1 MERNTLAMVHAF
13 LREHVKPGAMCI
25 DATAG
30 RGRDTALLCA
40 LAGPEGRVLAFDIQQ
55 SALDQTAALLAAE
68 GLQAELH
75 LESHVN
81 MGDHAAA
88 GSVDCIV
95 FNFGR
100 LPGGDPQIM
109 TRAESSVAAVEAAL
123 KLLKP
128 GGVMA
133 LALYYGGVNGYEER
147 DALLDHLRGID
158 GRAYSVLCCDWL
170 GRPND
175 PPIAIFIWREK

>member
-13 LREHVKPGAMCI
+13 LREHVKPGALCI

-30 RGRDTALLCA
+30 RGRDTALLCR
-40 LAGPEGRVLAFDIQQ
+40 LTGPEGRVLAFDIQQ
-55 SALDQTAALLAAE
+55 SALEQTAALLAAE

-75 LESHVN
+75 LDSHVN
-81 MGDHAAA
+81 MADYAAA
-88 GSVDCIV
+88 DSVDCIV

-100 LPGGDPQIM
+100 LPGGDAQIM
-109 TRAESSVAAVEAAL
+109 TRADSSVAAVKTAL
-123 KLLKP
+123 GLLKP

-147 DALLDHLRGID
+147 DALLDCLRGVD
-158 GRAYSVLCCDWL
+158 GARYSVLCCDWCN
-170 GRPND
+170 RPND
-175 PPIAIFIWREK
+175 PPIAVYIWREK

>member
-1 MERNTLAMVHAF
+1 MIHAF
-13 LREHVKPGAMCI
+13 LRSHVKPGAFCI

-55 SALDQTAALLAAE
+55 CALDQTAALLESE
-68 GLQAELH
+68 GLRAELH
-75 LESHVN
+75 LCSHVN
-81 MGDHAAA
+81 MADYAAA

-100 LPGGDPQIM
+100 LPGGDPKIM
-109 TRAESSVAAVEAAL
+109 TRADSSVAAVKAAL
-123 KLLKP
+123 ELLKP

-133 LALYYGGVNGYEER
+133 LALYYGGLNGYEER
-147 DALLDHLRGID
+147 DALLETLRGVD
-158 GRAYSVLCCDWL
+158 DSRYSVLCCDW
-170 GRPND
+170 RNRRND
-175 PPIAIFIWREK
+175 PPLAVFVWREK

>member
-1 MERNTLAMVHAF
+1 MELNTLAMVHAF
-13 LREHVKPGAMCI
+13 LRHHVKPGALCI

-30 RGRDTALLCA
+30 RGRDTALLCR
-40 LAGPEGRVLAFDIQQ
+40 LAGQEGRVLAFDIQQ

-68 GLQAELH
+68 GLRAELH
-75 LESHVN
+75 LDSHVN
-81 MGDHAAA
+81 MADYAAA

-109 TRAESSVAAVEAAL
+109 TRADSSVAAVETAL
-123 KLLKP
+123 ELLKP

-133 LALYYGGVNGYEER
+133 LALYYGGTNGYEER
-147 DALLDHLRGID
+147 DALLDHLSGID
-158 GRAYSVLCCDWL
+158 ERSYSVLCCDWRN
-170 GRPND
+170 RPND
-175 PPIAIFIWREK
+175 PPIAVFIWREK